1 MPYADVTQP
10 HLNFTKRM
18 TKNLKG
24 GVDSKV
30 ELLIIGVL
38 VGLAVGALI
47 AGFLCYK
54 MGYNKRKNIAEA
66 AIGSAEEE
74 SKRII
79 NEAYKTAEAKKKEMI
94 LEGKDEIHRLRN
106 ESDKETS

>member
-1 MPYADVTQP
+1 MCRCGRNAAAFED
-10 HLNFTKRM
+10 NK
-18 TKNLKG
+18 KIKEKSKEG

-30 ELLIIGVL
+30 ELLIIGALAGLVL
-38 VGLAVGALI
+38 GALI

-54 MGYNKRKNIAEA
+54 MGYNKRKTIAEA

-79 NEAYKTAEAKKKEMI
+79 NDI
-94 LEGKDEIHRLRN
+94 
-106 ESDKETS
+106 